1 MKNLKKLKF
10 SALFHDI
17 GKFYQRADN
26 YQNPGYDPKYSNL
39 DKDDYGMTG
48 AHSKW
53 SGDFVNPILGSDV
66 EDLVLHHHMPSK
78 AKDKELCKI
87 IQKADHDSSKE
98 RIKND
103 EKNKPSKIP
112 LLSIFSE
119 ISLDGIKNED
129 YAVNLTKLDLSN
141 SMYPS
146 KWGKYNLSSTY
157 SSLWNEFVD
166 EFKLIKDAEDFET
179 VLALLRKYLS
189 CMPSAVYVDKSD
201 ISLYDHSKT
210 TVAMANCR
218 YLFNKEK
225 NGSKVYRIIN
235 GDISGIQNFIYKIS
249 SPQEAQSGM
258 SKRLR
263 GRSFYITL
271 LCESISNKIINELTL
286 DESNILFC
294 GGGRFIIIAPNT
306 RKTME
311 VIAKLKHEINKFF
324 IDNFNADLYLSLVSK
339 DIEEKDLKD
348 FGKVISDLNSYLND
362 DKKHKFVDN
371 LEDVFKIEDKANYD
385 VCAVCGNKL
394 TNHDKFC
401 EDCLNHEDLG
411 RAIANA
417 KYMIRYN
424 SNFAIDESNFFID
437 FLNIGYIFKDNK
449 KDVID
454 LLNKNP
460 SIKFTVY
467 KINDTDFLGISK
479 DISNENVSYSFKFIA
494 NNVPNIH
501 GEPLYFEH
509 LAKISKG
516 ANKLGILKMDVDNL
530 GKIFSQGF
538 NEIGGGSISR
548 ISSLSS
554 FLDMFFSGMINEII
568 KNYEIYVDVDKN
580 EMDKFDEIKLSFDN
594 GERVVYKL
602 KENQTTDLKGVSTIY
617 INYSG
622 GDDLLVLGPYDN
634 IIAFAKEF
642 ENKFKEWTCDNESIN
657 ISGGIVLTGA
667 KFPIGKGAKLADD
680 ELEKSKSCGKN
691 KITIFDEVLKWKT
704 NNDKIKGF
712 DELFGFGKQLESYR
726 EMNKISSGFIYSLLK
741 IWNSPD
747 IGKLTNYTSED
758 WKKYN
763 FKKISTKH
771 FVPMLMY
778 KLRLVKGNTKDVL
791 ARDCVKYMPWIKI
804 PVSWVSLRLR

>member
-1 MKNLKKLKF
+1 MDNLEKLKF

-26 YQNPGYDPKYSNL
+26 YQNPGYDSKYANL
-39 DKDDYGMTG
+39 DTDDYGLTG

-66 EDLVLHHHMPSK
+66 EDLVLHHHAPHK

-103 EKNKPSKIP
+103 EKNQPSKIP

-119 ISLDGIKNED
+119 ITLDGIENED
-129 YAVNLTKLDLSN
+129 YAVSLTKLNLSN

-146 KWGKYNLSSTY
+146 KWSKYNLSSAY
-157 SSLWNEFVD
+157 SSLWNDFVD
-166 EFKLIKDAEDFET
+166 EFKLIKNVNDFET

-189 CMPSAVYVDKSD
+189 CMPSAVYVNKND

-225 NGSKVYRIIN
+225 NGSNIYRVIN

-339 DIEEKDLKD
+339 DIGEKDLKD
-348 FGKVISDLNSYLND
+348 FGEVISDLNSYLND

-385 VCAVCGNKL
+385 ICAVCGNKL
-394 TNHDKFC
+394 TNHDTFC
-401 EDCLNHEDLG
+401 EDCLNHEELG

-417 KYMIRYN
+417 EYMIRYN
-424 SNFAIDESNFFID
+424 SDFELGESNLFID
-437 FLNIGYIFKDNK
+437 FLNVGYIFKNNK

-454 LLNKNP
+454 LLNENP
-460 SIKFTVY
+460 DIKFTLY
-467 KINDTDFLGISK
+467 KINDTDFLDICK
-479 DISNENVSYSFKFIA
+479 DVSNENVSYSFKFIA
-494 NNVPNIH
+494 NNVPNID

-530 GKIFSQGF
+530 GRIFSQGF
-538 NEIGGGSISR
+538 NDIGGGSISR
-548 ISSLSS
+548 ISSLSAS
-554 FLDMFFSGMINEII
+554 LDMFFSGMINEII
-568 KNYEIYVDVDKN
+568 KNYEIYVDIAEN
-580 EMDKFDEIKLSFDN
+580 EMDKFDEIKLNFDN
-594 GERVVYKL
+594 GEKVVYKL
-602 KENQTTDLKGVSTIY
+602 KKDQTTDLKGVSTIY

-622 GDDLLVLGPYDN
+622 GDDLLVLGPYDD
-634 IIAFAKEF
+634 IIAFAEEF
-642 ENKFKEWTCDNESIN
+642 ENKFKEWTCNNESIN
-657 ISGGIVLTGA
+657 ISGGIILTGS

-680 ELEKSKSCGKN
+680 ELEKSKNCGKN
-691 KITIFDEVLKWKT
+691 RITIFDEVLKWKT

-726 EMNKISSGFIYSLLK
+726 EMNKVSSGFIYSLLK
-741 IWNSPD
+741 IWDSPD
-747 IGKLTNYTSED
+747 VGKLTNYTPEK
-758 WKKYN
+758 WREYN